1 LQPEKRDLPA
11 DSATG
16 APEGNS
22 SEERAMVARIFRFSL
37 GSWMVLAIAYAVR
50 LDWWGLFGLTCGG
63 AVVMI
68 NFLWLE
74 GIIVRALQPA
84 PEVQGW
90 KIGLGAIARF
100 GLFGVAI
107 ALSIFV
113 VRFNPLSV
121 LLGFSVLV
129 IGIGCEV
136 LYAVYRASRG
146 AA

>member
-1 LQPEKRDLPA
+1 
-11 DSATG
+11 
-16 APEGNS
+16 
-22 SEERAMVARIFRFSL
+22 MVGRIFRFSVA
-37 GSWMVLAIAYAVR
+37 SWIVLALIYAVR
-50 LDWWGLFGLTCGG
+50 FDWWGLLGLTCGG

-68 NFLWLE
+68 NFLWLK
-74 GIIVRALQPA
+74 GIVVRVLQPA

-90 KIGLGAIARF
+90 KLGLGAMARF
-100 GLFGVAI
+100 TLFGVAI

-121 LLGFSVLV
+121 LFGFSVLV

-136 LYAVYRASRG
+136 LYAVYRANRE

>member
-1 LQPEKRDLPA
+1 LQLEKRDLPA

-16 APEGNS
+16 GPEKP
-22 SEERAMVARIFRFSL
+22 SEERAMVDRIFRFSL
-37 GSWMVLAIAYAVR
+37 ASWVIIAAWYIAR

-84 PEVQGW
+84 PGVQGW

-100 GLFGVAI
+100 GLFGIAI